1 MLLEMKASSL
11 YKCNMKAS
19 SLSIASILWLMSLD
33 IPQKHKLSVDT
44 SIVTAYYKQWR
55 EYYWH
60 TLYMSPMWHLQRERE
75 RERGKSYIFS
85 PTAQGHVMILY
96 IQIRREAK
104 NPCND
109 FIYSVVRHVL
119 VWKDEITNFPMVNA
133 SKVAAIIIFF

>member
-75 RERGKSYIFS
+75 RERERK
-85 PTAQGHVMILY
+85 ILY
-96 IQIRREAK
+96 IQPNCPRTRH
-104 NPCND
+104 D
-109 FIYSVVRHVL
+109 FIYS
-119 VWKDEITNFPMVNA
+119 DQT
-133 SKVAAIIIFF
+133 